1 MGQWLAQNE
10 LDEFVSLF
18 AENHISGKELATLE
32 SDDLREM
39 GVTSI
44 GHRKKIM
51 AAMAEFRT
59 ANTRIKRIA
68 IEVIR

>member
-1 MGQWLAQNE
+1 M
-10 LDEFVSLF
+10 F

-68 IEVIR
+68 IEVLSTDYFLKTARIPEST